1 MKYTGFA
8 ALLALGLAACG
19 GGGGGDRAALVSIC
33 VEDGTSQEACECM
46 ADTAR
51 EELSD
56 DVYAAVVQAA
66 KDGADN
72 AEDALNDLTPV
83 QQGEFMGFAMKAA
96 MSCGMM
102 DAG

>member
-1 MKYTGFA
+1 MKYTGLA

-19 GGGGGDRAALVSIC
+19 NGGGGDRQALVDIC
-33 VEDGTSQEACECM
+33 VDDGTSQEACECM

-51 EELSD
+51 EELSY
-56 DVYAAVVQAA
+56 DVYDAVVKAA
-66 KDGADN
+66 KEGADN
-72 AEDALNDLTPV
+72 AEDALSDLTPA
-83 QQGEFMGFAMKAA
+83 QQGEFMGFAMTAA

>member
-1 MKYTGFA
+1 MKYSGFA

-19 GGGGGDRAALVSIC
+19 GGGGGDRQALVSVC

-56 DVYAAVVQAA
+56 DVYAAVVKAA
-66 KDGADN
+66 REGTDS
-72 AEDALNDLTPV
+72 AEDALNDLTAA